1 MFTRVSHVAHRILD
15 AADVLF
21 TAARVSGAV
30 DRGTRPSARDL
41 ERLGIAPRDFAAIR
55 LS

>member
-1 MFTRVSHVAHRILD
+1 MFAPLSRLVS

-30 DRGTRPSARDL
+30 ERHAQPDAGDL
-41 ERLGIAPRDFAAIR
+41 RRLGIEPGDFASIR
-55 LS
+55 QG